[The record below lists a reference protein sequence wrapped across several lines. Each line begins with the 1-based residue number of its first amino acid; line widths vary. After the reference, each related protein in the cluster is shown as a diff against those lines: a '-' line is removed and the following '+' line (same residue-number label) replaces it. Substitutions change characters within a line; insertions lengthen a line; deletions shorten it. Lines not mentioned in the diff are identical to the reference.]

1 MAMKKKFIEI
11 ESPIT
16 NDTLEVLGTAE
27 ELHGKTIK
35 LDLSRKMRGKGVELV
50 LEIENKDG
58 ELKAYPKKIELV
70 RSSISR
76 MMRKRINYV
85 EDSFEISCS
94 DITARIKPFLLTR
107 KKVSRAVR
115 NNLRKTTKEF
125 LVNYAKEKTY
135 LEISSDIL
143 STELQKS
150 MIPILKKIYPLS
162 LCEIRVLET
171 KELVKANKEIIQS
184 MNSLVAEEAEEEIE
198 EKKEQLKSQ
207 AEELEEALDN
217 SGKGNEKEKESTKE
231 TPKEAKPVKKKAAKK
246 ASKKKDE

>member
-16 NDTLEVLGTAE
+16 NEVIEVLGTAE
-27 ELHGKTIK
+27 ELHKKTIK

-50 LEIENKDG
+50 LEVENKDG
-58 ELKAYPKKIELV
+58 GLKAYPKRIELV

-125 LVNYAKEKTY
+125 LINYAKEKTY
-135 LEISSDIL
+135 LEITSEVL
-143 STELQKS
+143 NTNLQKT

-171 KELVKANKEIIQS
+171 KELEKANKEIIVNLVQS
-184 MNSLVAEEAEEEIE
+184 EEENEETIEEEKSQIEELEEAEEKENEEEIVEEEAEEE
-198 EKKEQLKSQ
+198 K
-207 AEELEEALDN
+207 
-217 SGKGNEKEKESTKE
+217 
-231 TPKEAKPVKKKAAKK
+231 PKTVKKKTAKK